1 MGVLSLE
8 VDVKIFEVLARIAE
22 QNNISDTKWSKSSWP
37 KAGGNPQ
44 SRIGE
49 IRQIVRIMKG
59 ENISQEEA
67 SRRIRRKFTI
77 EKMLALYRGLSQIL
91 GEDVVSEEILK
102 AIDKEK
108 DPRKR
113 LILTVM
119 LIPDHQLEKVETL
132 LEVFLERKKSQP

>member
-1 MGVLSLE
+1 
-8 VDVKIFEVLARIAE
+8 
-22 QNNISDTKWSKSSWP
+22 
-37 KAGGNPQ
+37 
-44 SRIGE
+44 
-49 IRQIVRIMKG
+49 
-59 ENISQEEA
+59 
-67 SRRIRRKFTI
+67 
-77 EKMLALYRGLSQIL
+77 MLALYRGLSQIL

-108 DPRKR
+108 APRKR